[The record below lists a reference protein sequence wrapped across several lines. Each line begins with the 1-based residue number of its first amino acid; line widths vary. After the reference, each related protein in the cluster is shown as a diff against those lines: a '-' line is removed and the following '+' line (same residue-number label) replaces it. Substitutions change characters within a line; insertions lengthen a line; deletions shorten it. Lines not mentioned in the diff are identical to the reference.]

1 MKNPSTYISVFAVS
15 LFLLFSF
22 KIDDYKPFELSLKT
36 GNATALS
43 DFFEEQVELTI
54 QGGEFNI
61 QNNYSKVQARNIL
74 VNFFKKNTV
83 KNFETKHSG
92 QSNWSKYIIGYL
104 ETEHGKYRTLV
115 RYLSKD
121 NILKIQELEL
131 TLEDGE

>member
-15 LFLLFSF
+15 IFLLFSF
-22 KIDDYKPFELSLKT
+22 QTDDYKPFALSLKT

-74 VNFFKKNTV
+74 VNFFKKNPV

-92 QSNWSKYIIGYL
+92 QSNWSKYILDI
-104 ETEHGKYRTLV
+104 
-115 RYLSKD
+115 
-121 NILKIQELEL
+121 
-131 TLEDGE
+131 